1 MPEWTWQ
8 PKTEIAPKPLTVI
21 IFKLTAYST
30 ENSNETMDLIAKG
43 SK

>member
-8 PKTEIAPKPLTVI
+8 PKTEIAPKPLTV